1 MIAVVQR
8 ILSASVIADGEPYSE
23 CGKGFLVL
31 LGVSADDDEKDAKL
45 LADKI
50 SKMRV
55 FEDSD
60 EKMNLSVNGA
70 AVTPAISDKVVT
82 VNVAAAQMTDKI
94 GLTVKNGEEI
104 VHTGEYS
111 VRQYAETILNGE
123 YDDYIK
129 DMVPS
134 VAKGKFQ
141 SDMKVSLVND
151 GPVTIS
157 MDSRVLK
164 GEREL

>member
-60 EKMNLSVNGA
+60 EKMNLSVNDVGGG
-70 AVTPAISDKVVT
+70 VMVVPNFT
-82 VNVAAAQMTDKI
+82 LLAGYKKGNRPDFIRSARPERANE
-94 GLTVKNGEEI
+94 LFEFFC
-104 VHTGEYS
+104 
-111 VRQYAETILNGE
+111 
-123 YDDYIK
+123 DYIK